1 LLQALILGDFGHLD
15 ATHNRRIGDSFM
27 HGTTSIRKIIQRLNT
42 LALAALTAVCLPAFA
57 QSTTVAYPSRPIVM
71 LVPQAAGGTNDI
83 VGRLVSQKLGEV
95 LNASV
100 VVENRPGAGGNIG
113 TQAAAKAPKDGHTLL
128 MTISS
133 SQAINPALYKN
144 AGFDPVK
151 DFSPIG
157 LIGAVPNVLLVHPS
171 FPVKNVA
178 ELAVLAKAKPNFY
191 QYASAG
197 NGTLNH
203 LLGEMLGSMAGI
215 DLQHVPY
222 KGVAPALNDVLG
234 GQLPMLFASLPSSL
248 AHIKAG
254 KLRALAVSGAA
265 RSPVLP
271 EVPTIGESVPGYS
284 GTLWV
289 GLFAPV
295 GVAPEVL
302 AQLRAAMGKA
312 LAAKDLRDKLEQQG
326 VELAGTADKPVSHEQ
341 FAALLHDDIAKWARI
356 VKSSGA
362 SVD

>member
-1 LLQALILGDFGHLD
+1 MFKFICGIAPRFVV
-15 ATHNRRIGDSFM
+15 A
-27 HGTTSIRKIIQRLNT
+27 
-42 LALAALTAVCLPAFA
+42 AVLAAPLLAGA
-57 QSTTVAYPSRPIVM
+57 QSTYPSRPIVM
-71 LVPQAAGGTNDI
+71 IVPQAAGGTNDI

-95 LNASV
+95 LGVSA

-113 TQAAAKAPKDGHTLL
+113 TQAAAKAPKDGYTLL

-151 DFSPIG
+151 DFKQIS
-157 LIGAVPNVLLVHPS
+157 LIGAVPNVLLVNPA
-171 FPVKNVA
+171 FPAKSVA
-178 ELAVLAKAKPNFY
+178 ELVALAKAKPGQY
-191 QYASAG
+191 QYASAS

-203 LLGEMLGSMAGI
+203 LLGEMLNSMAGI
-215 DLQHVPY
+215 SLQHVPY

-234 GQLPMLFASLPSSL
+234 GQLPILFASLPSSL

-271 EVPTIGESVPGYS
+271 DVPTLAETVPGYN
-284 GTLWV
+284 GTLWI
-289 GLFAPV
+289 GLFAPA
-295 GVAPEVL
+295 GVPADVL
-302 AQLRAAMGKA
+302 ARLQDGMAKA

-326 VELAGTADKPVSHEQ
+326 VELAGTPEKPVTPEQ
-341 FAALLHDDIAKWARI
+341 FGAVLNDDIAKWARI
-356 VKSSGA
+356 VKTSGA

>member
-1 LLQALILGDFGHLD
+1 MFIL
-15 ATHNRRIGDSFM
+15 
-27 HGTTSIRKIIQRLNT
+27 SIRLQLPRRTL
-42 LALAALTAVCLPAFA
+42 LALLLGSLSLANQA
-57 QSTTVAYPSRPIVM
+57 QAQTQTTYPNRPIM
-71 LVPQAAGGTNDI
+71 MIVPQAAGGTNDI

-95 LNASV
+95 LGTSA

-113 TQAAAKAPKDGHTLL
+113 TQAAAKAAKDGYTLL

-144 AGFDPVK
+144 AGFDPVS
-151 DFSPIG
+151 DFKPIS
-157 LIGAVPNVLLVHPS
+157 LIGAVPNVLLVNPA
-171 FPVKNVA
+171 FPAKSLA
-178 ELAVLAKAKPNFY
+178 EFIAMAKAKPGQI

-203 LLGEMLGSMAGI
+203 LLGEMLKSMAGI
-215 DLQHVPY
+215 DTQHVPY

-271 EVPTIGESVPGYS
+271 EVPTVAETVPGYS
-284 GTLWV
+284 GTLWI
-289 GLFAPV
+289 GLFAPA
-295 GVAPEVL
+295 GVPPEVL
-302 AQLRAAMGKA
+302 ARLQDGMGKA
-312 LAAKDLRDKLEQQG
+312 LADKELRDKLEQQG
-326 VELAGTADKPVSHEQ
+326 VELAGSAAKPVTPEQ
-341 FAALLHDDIAKWARI
+341 FATLLNEDIAKWARI